1 MICLNYTS
9 EDEKGKHLAAAKYHE
24 RSPGLFKL

>member
-1 MICLNYTS
+1 MICFNYTS
-9 EDEKGKHLAAAKYHE
+9 EDEKAKQLAAAKYHE